1 MVAWACNWI
10 IGQIAWTIIRFEIH
24 HLWNP
29 DWTYAFPQ
37 GTVNDNSNEVDQ
49 LPEPIEEQEV
59 FLTGEE
65 DDESTTVH
73 FRYKI
78 SQLFSLNN
86 MDRISTIFLIY
97 VCCIYRLTH

>member
-1 MVAWACNWI
+1 MYFFYTKQPFKMVAWAFNWI

-65 DDESTTVH
+65 DDESTTVNLH
-73 FRYKI
+73 YKI
-78 SQLFSLNN
+78 SQY
-86 MDRISTIFLIY
+86 M
-97 VCCIYRLTH
+97 

>member
-1 MVAWACNWI
+1 MIYLIYLCYAKQPFKMVAWAFNWI

-78 SQLFSLNN
+78 SQLFSL
-86 MDRISTIFLIY
+86 I
-97 VCCIYRLTH
+97 

>member
-1 MVAWACNWI
+1 MVAWAFNWI

-65 DDESTTVH
+65 DDESTTVNLL
-73 FRYKI
+73 YKI
-78 SQLFSLNN
+78 SQSFKYEQNK
-86 MDRISTIFLIY
+86 
-97 VCCIYRLTH
+97 

>member
-1 MVAWACNWI
+1 MVAWAFNWI
-10 IGQIAWTIIRFEIH
+10 IGQIAWTIIRFEVH

-65 DDESTTVH
+65 DDESTTVNLP
-73 FRYKI
+73 FEI
-78 SQLFSLNN
+78 SQSFGLKRRNENLNY
-86 MDRISTIFLIY
+86 F
-97 VCCIYRLTH
+97 

>member
-1 MVAWACNWI
+1 MVAWAFNWI

-37 GTVNDNSNEVDQ
+37 GTVNDNGNEVDQ

-65 DDESTTVH
+65 DDESTTVNL
-73 FRYKI
+73 FYKI
-78 SQLFSLNN
+78 SQ
-86 MDRISTIFLIY
+86 
-97 VCCIYRLTH
+97 